1 VSAGPLASLRR
12 AVHPD
17 DTLQV
22 LPGGIVGRW
31 TGRMAA
37 AILTQSAQARSCR
50 GWSMPTTAKR
60 GPATSRVRRAA
71 VPLLLLAL
79 IAAMAAPAARSPGR

>member
-1 VSAGPLASLRR
+1 
-12 AVHPD
+12 
-17 DTLQV
+17 
-22 LPGGIVGRW
+22 
-31 TGRMAA
+31 MAA
-37 AILTQSAQARSCR
+37 AILTQSAQARSCTG

-71 VPLLLLAL
+71 VLLLLLAL